1 MKKILATI
9 AFGLFT
15 INAYA
20 ATFKCDSGFS
30 LQISPSIESKFDI
43 IVGYEGKEYPGIVRL
58 GGKKIEWQVENIP
71 ARLPTEADNLFPKTG
86 GTLRGGFA
94 GPAGVVCQ

>member
-58 GGKKIEWQVENIP
+58 GGKKLNGKSKTFQLASRLRLIAYSQKQVAP
-71 ARLPTEADNLFPKTG
+71 CA
-86 GTLRGGFA
+86 A
-94 GPAGVVCQ
+94 GLLALQV